1 MIAVAAVAVAV
12 HLYIMSGS
20 KHWIF
25 DSLHWNPCRPVTSDE
40 EKMEQVHVCGKTIF
54 N

>member
-1 MIAVAAVAVAV
+1 MNTKKNGSCLRDASLVTVIAVAAVAVAV

-25 DSLHWNPCRPVTSDE
+25 DSLHWLQTSD
-40 EKMEQVHVCGKTIF
+40 Q
-54 N
+54 